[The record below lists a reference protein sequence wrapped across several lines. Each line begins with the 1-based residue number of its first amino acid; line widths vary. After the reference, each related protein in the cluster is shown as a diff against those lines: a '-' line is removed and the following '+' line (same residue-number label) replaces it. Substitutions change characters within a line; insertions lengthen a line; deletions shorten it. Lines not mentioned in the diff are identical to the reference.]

1 MRKYRSLFLLLLP
14 FMAATLL
21 PTTGCNPYRKGSTVK
36 PVGGAGGKRFHTR
49 PASAKAYKKR
59 KY

>member
-1 MRKYRSLFLLLLP
+1 MKYRLILLLLVP
-14 FMAATLL
+14 FIITMVIAN
-21 PTTGCNPYRKGSTVK
+21 TGCGNPYRRGTTVK
-36 PVGGAGGKRFHTR
+36 PVGGTGGAKYHTR